1 MRTEKIKTIAASVSI
16 LAALVFLFFSLRE
29 APPKV
34 DLRPDR
40 GLGQVLAEQAI
51 KLLGSGGRLSLI
63 TLDTSI
69 VRNPAL
75 ESQLK
80 AFHQALQ
87 KANVTVTTINAI
99 KLDPLRLM
107 RVPPGDFLEIMRK
120 KTDSDVIVSLL
131 GPPLLTGDQR
141 ARLGERKPRIIALC
155 SGGLPRQVDLK
166 ELFAQ
171 NLLQVAVISRSRPAP
186 NPPVSEDPRE
196 WFDYVYQVVTPA
208 NLSELPLLTES
219 GVR

>member
-1 MRTEKIKTIAASVSI
+1 MRTEKIKVIAASVSI

-87 KANVTVTTINAI
+87 KANLAVTTTNAI

-131 GPPLLTGDQR
+131 GPPLLTG
-141 ARLGERKPRIIALC
+141 
-155 SGGLPRQVDLK
+155 
-166 ELFAQ
+166 
-171 NLLQVAVISRSRPAP
+171 
-186 NPPVSEDPRE
+186 
-196 WFDYVYQVVTPA
+196 
-208 NLSELPLLTES
+208 
-219 GVR
+219 